1 MAKLRITQL
10 RSAIGTKPRQRATL
24 KALGLRRIRHQV
36 VQEDS
41 PAITGML
48 KKVGHLVHVEPE
60 K

>member
-1 MAKLRITQL
+1 MAKIRITQV
-10 RSAIGTKPRQRATL
+10 RSSIGTKPRQRATL

-41 PAITGML
+41 AVIEGML
-48 KKVGHLVHVEPE
+48 KKVSHLVQVEPE

>member
-10 RSAIGTKPRQRATL
+10 KSAIGTQPRQRATL

-36 VQEDS
+36 VQEDT
-41 PAITGML
+41 PVIAGML
-48 KKVGHLVHVEPE
+48 KKVSHLVEVSEE